1 MKKTTPERR
10 YISEEPT
17 DHDVLCG
24 RGNVYAKHPGN
35 VAFQQ
40 VILDHTTDY
49 ATATGRQFKVQLVDH
64 VLQHVHDDLDARIL
78 KHDVDTDQWYEVSRS
93 HAHQKTGHC
102 LRDTIRNTRL
112 TPRPKPKTKKTTTTM
127 TTKSPKT
134 TSKAAQAIQQHRQN
148 KRHNNTSRR
157 IPFLREELA
166 NVDATNGLPFLRD
179 ELQGLQQQPRPQLED
194 ALVMDV
200 DEAMQ
205 SIDDFVTTSIAN
217 KTSEAFS
224 SSHGY
229 WYYDRSINTDEEEE
243 ETETNTVDCKDDCG
257 LCEEDQETETEKDET
272 HHDKC
277 DLCLHPDQ
285 CASATAAAVNKK
297 HHRRK
302 RTSVILFDNE
312 FPELTMEFSPSLFF
326 GQQ

>member
-1 MKKTTPERR
+1 MIMKKTTPERR

-40 VILDHTTDY
+40 VILEHTTDY
-49 ATATGRQFKVQLVDH
+49 ATATGRQFKVQIVDH
-64 VLQHVHDDLDARIL
+64 VLHHVHDDLDARIL
-78 KHDVDTDQWYEVSRS
+78 KHDVETDQWYEVSRS

-102 LRDTIRNTRL
+102 LRDTIRNTRS
-112 TPRPKPKTKKTTTTM
+112 TPRRPKPKTTKKTTTP
-127 TTKSPKT
+127 TKSPK

-148 KRHNNTSRR
+148 ERHNNASRR

-179 ELQGLQQQPRPQLED
+179 ELQVLQKQPRPHLE

-205 SIDDFVTTSIAN
+205 SMDNFVTSSLAN

-229 WYYDRSINTDEEEE
+229 WYYDRQNQTDEEEE
-243 ETETNTVDCKDDCG
+243 ETETTVDCKDDCG
-257 LCEEDQETETEKDET
+257 LCEEDQETETKKDEP
-272 HHDKC
+272 HDAC

-285 CASATAAAVNKK
+285 CASATAVNKK

-312 FPELTMEFSPSLFF
+312 FPELTMEFSPSAFF